1 MDDLNAKI
9 DGLND
14 DEAETNFG
22 KFKAARWD
30 LFKVVIT
37 LIFGAIAF
45 TQILEIW

>member
-22 KFKAARWD
+22 KIQSSAVGSF
-30 LFKVVIT
+30 
-37 LIFGAIAF
+37 
-45 TQILEIW
+45 